1 MALVTCGECGRA
13 ISDKAP
19 ACIGCGAPLPG
30 VEPPPGAA
38 GLHGGKPPSAFNRE
52 PLHSATAPLSSRQ
65 LRWRLA
71 LSALTLVL
79 SVIVADAVGRRP
91 AAGRPVATLAALL
104 VVIGLCWFIV
114 AVVQNVQSR
123 RQ

>member
-1 MALVTCGECGRA
+1 MAMLTCSECGRA

-19 ACIGCGAPLPG
+19 ACVGCGAPLPG
-30 VEPPPGAA
+30 AARPSGAE
-38 GLHGGKPPSAFNRE
+38 PPSAFNRE
-52 PLHSATAPLSSRQ
+52 PMHSATPPLTSRQ

-79 SVIVADAVGRRP
+79 GVVVADAVGRRP
-91 AAGRPVATLAALL
+91 AAGRPAATLAALL

-114 AVVQNVQSR
+114 AVLQSVQSR